1 MHQKKKI
8 AVLGATGSIGRSTLD
23 VVRLER
29 ERFEVHSL
37 AGGSRIEPL
46 VEAARE
52 FGVKRVAIADAAK
65 HDELARALR
74 EAGLG
79 KTEVLAGERAA
90 AELAADPD
98 ADMVLHAVVGAAGL
112 RPAFAAAA
120 AGKRLLLAN
129 KESVVCG
136 GALLMNAVKMGGADL
151 YPVDSEHS
159 AIFQCLAGAG
169 EEARRGAR
177 LILTASGG
185 PFRGRR
191 DLSGITPAMAVKHPK
206 WSMGRKISVD
216 SATLMNKGLEVIEA
230 SWLFGFPADR
240 IDVVVHPESIVH
252 SMVEYADGSVIAQ
265 LAMPDMKTPIA
276 LAMGWPER
284 IDGGTAKLSLAKIG
298 SLTFEEPD
306 REVFPLLDI
315 ACRALREGGAATIV
329 LNAADE
335 EAVAAFLDERIGF
348 TDIFRV
354 VEKTLEDCAGLG
366 APRSLEEIFEVD
378 RSARRAARLII
389 ERLA

>member
-136 GALLMNAVKMGGADL
+136 GELLMNAVKMGGADL

-354 VEKTLEDCAGLG
+354 VEETLEDCAGLG
-366 APRSLEEIFEVD
+366 APRSLEEIFEAD
-378 RSARRAARLII
+378 CSARRAARLII

>member
-136 GALLMNAVKMGGADL
+136 GELLMNAVKMGGADL

-216 SATLMNKGLEVIEA
+216 SATLMNKGL
-230 SWLFGFPADR
+230 
-240 IDVVVHPESIVH
+240 
-252 SMVEYADGSVIAQ
+252 
-265 LAMPDMKTPIA
+265 
-276 LAMGWPER
+276 
-284 IDGGTAKLSLAKIG
+284 
-298 SLTFEEPD
+298 
-306 REVFPLLDI
+306 
-315 ACRALREGGAATIV
+315 
-329 LNAADE
+329 
-335 EAVAAFLDERIGF
+335 
-348 TDIFRV
+348 
-354 VEKTLEDCAGLG
+354 
-366 APRSLEEIFEVD
+366 
-378 RSARRAARLII
+378 
-389 ERLA
+389 

>member
-112 RPAFAAAA
+112 RPAFAAAE

-159 AIFQCLAGAG
+159 AIFQCLSGAG
-169 EEARRGAR
+169 EEARCGAR

-306 REVFPLLDI
+306 REVFPLLDV

-354 VEKTLEDCAGLG
+354 VEETLEDCAGLG
-366 APRSLEEIFEVD
+366 SPRSLEEIFEAD